1 MWLNSS
7 LIRPISRPVLPSC
20 RVIQLAFPRPV
31 LPRSELNDVRQEAQQ
46 HADQLR
52 IQIAGLASKIDTEV
66 AGLKSQIT
74 GLESKIQSEIAGLK
88 VEVVQGLE
96 EDSRRLTR
104 NVFGI
109 AVIVSAVVALV
120 QVLL

>member
-20 RVIQLAFPRPV
+20 RVIQLAFPRSV

-52 IQIAGLASKIDTEV
+52 IQIAGLASKIDTEA
-66 AGLKSQIT
+66 AGLKSQNT
-74 GLESKIQSEIAGLK
+74 GLASKNQSEIAGLK

-96 EDSRRLTR
+96 EVSRRLTR
-104 NVFGI
+104 NIFGI
-109 AVIVSAVVALV
+109 AVIVSAVIALL